1 MSRVLLVSNRLPV
14 RIELRDGAA
23 TIERSSGGLATGLSG
38 PHAASDGL
46 WIGWPGDLDA
56 LSAEDR
62 EAALGKLSELRLEPV
77 ALSAAE
83 LERYYDGYCNG
94 VIWPLFHYLPAEL
107 PLEIRNFAEYRR
119 INERFAE
126 TVVKHYRE
134 GDLIWVHDYQLMLVP
149 ELVRQ
154 RLPGARI
161 GFFLHIPF
169 PSSELF
175 RTLPDRDAILRGLLG
190 ADLIGFHTTA
200 YMRHFASSLLLS
212 LGVATDIDRLNW
224 RGRSVRLGCFGMGID
239 ARAFDTAARDA
250 SVLARVSEIRGEEN
264 AQILLGIDRLDYTK
278 GIPRRLL
285 AFERLLHAHPE
296 LCGRVRLVQVAV
308 PSREDVRAYRA
319 FRSLADELIGRIHG
333 QFATPSWVPVH
344 WIYRALPRDEIVAL
358 YRAADVMLVTPLR
371 DGMNLV
377 AKEFVASR
385 ADEDGVLVLSEFAG
399 AAAELA
405 EAISVNPFDI
415 EATAE
420 AIHRALA
427 LGPEDR
433 RARMRVLRTRVFAY
447 DVERWVESFLSV
459 LRAEPERENGARRTP
474 TPEPVLE
481 ELARQI
487 RAAPRR
493 VLLLDYDGTLV
504 PFARTPE
511 AASPDLE
518 LRALLTQLTREPGCE
533 VHVVSGRG
541 RGIIEEWLEG
551 IDLGLHLEH
560 GLWSRLQNS
569 TEWTSAASREVGWR
583 DAVREILWDFT
594 SRTPGSLIEEKSAS
608 FAWHY
613 RGADPEFGSMQAKEL
628 RLHLSER
635 LSNVP
640 VEIVPGEMVV
650 EVRPHG
656 VNKGRV
662 VGRVLGGDASDALVV
677 ALGDDRTDEDLFAA
691 LPENGISIHVGPSAS
706 RARYRVEGV
715 ARAREFLRALLA

>member
-1 MSRVLLVSNRLPV
+1 MSRVLLVSNRLPI
-14 RIELRDGAA
+14 RINVGDGAA

-38 PHAASDGL
+38 PHEASDGL

-56 LSAEDR
+56 LSEQDR
-62 EAALGKLSELRLEPV
+62 ETALARLSELRLEPV

-83 LERYYDGYCNG
+83 LERYYDGYCNS

-107 PLEIRNFAEYRR
+107 PLEIRNFEEYRR
-119 INERFAE
+119 VNERFAE
-126 TVVKHYRE
+126 TVAKHYRD

-149 ELVRQ
+149 ELVRR
-154 RLPGARI
+154 RLPDARI

-175 RTLPDRDAILRGLLG
+175 RTLPERDAILRGLLG

-212 LGVATDIDRLNW
+212 LGVATEIDRLNW

-239 ARAFDTAARDA
+239 ARAYDETARDA
-250 SVLARVSEIRGEEN
+250 AVLARVSEIRGEDK

-296 LCGRVRLVQVAV
+296 LRGRVRLVQVAV

-319 FRSLADELIGRIHG
+319 FRSLTDELIGRIHG

-344 WIYRALPRDEIVAL
+344 WLYRSLPREEIVAL

-420 AIHRALA
+420 AIHRALT

-433 RARMRVLRTRVFAY
+433 RARMRVLRTRVFAH
-447 DVERWVESFLSV
+447 DVERWVSGFLSV
-459 LRAEPERENGARRTP
+459 LRAEPERENRVRRTP

-481 ELARQI
+481 ELAQHI

-511 AASPDLE
+511 GAAPDLE
-518 LRALLTQLTREPGCE
+518 LRALLTRLTREPGCE
-533 VHVVSGRG
+533 VHIVSGRG
-541 RGIIEEWLEG
+541 RGLIEEWLEG

-560 GLWSRLQNS
+560 GLWSRLHGSN
-569 TEWTSAASREVGWR
+569 EWTSLAAQQLSWR

-640 VEIVPGEMVV
+640 VEIIPGEMVV

-662 VGRVLGGDASDALVV
+662 VGRVLTGDASDALVV

-691 LPENGISIHVGPSAS
+691 LPESGVSIHVGTSAS
-706 RARYRVEGV
+706 RARYRIEGV
-715 ARAREFLRALLA
+715 ARAREFLRALHG